1 MFRHH
6 SAAKTLFASSI
17 IAFALALP
25 SQAAQR
31 QGAGT
36 RDGASISGVDQA
48 HEIDCRGRPAAVSG
62 SDNHIRFV
70 GDCPGLTVSGV
81 GNQISITVKPGAP
94 IQVSGVDNVVE
105 WRVAGQGK
113 PRVSV
118 SGVDNHVR
126 PLR

>member
-1 MFRHH
+1 M
-6 SAAKTLFASSI
+6 
-17 IAFALALP
+17 
-25 SQAAQR
+25 
-31 QGAGT
+31 
-36 RDGASISGVDQA
+36 
-48 HEIDCRGRPAAVSG
+48 SG